1 MAGIRVWF
9 ALLVCPLLALGDQT
23 ASFAT
28 VGWSCAH
35 QLQLAVHAMHL
46 PFLLATAAGAV
57 AAWQTW
63 RMTRR
68 SKLRDDVV
76 ARRHFLAGLA
86 TASAAVSVLAI
97 VAMWIPAWII
107 APCI

>member
-1 MAGIRVWF
+1 MAAIRVWF
-9 ALLVCPLLALGDQT
+9 ALLVCPLLALGDQS

-35 QLQLAVHAMHL
+35 QLPVAVHAMHFL
-46 PFLLATAAGAV
+46 FLLATAAGTV

-63 RMTRR
+63 LVTRR
-68 SKLRDDVV
+68 ARVRDDALV
-76 ARRHFLAGLA
+76 RRHFLAGLA

-97 VAMWIPAWII
+97 VAMWIPTWVI
-107 APCI
+107 AACI

>member
-1 MAGIRVWF
+1 MAAIRVWF
-9 ALLVCPLLALGDQT
+9 GLLVCPLLALADQS

-35 QLQLAVHAMHL
+35 QLPVAVHAMHL
-46 PFLLATAAGAV
+46 PFLFGTAAGTVLAGQ
-57 AAWQTW
+57 AW
-63 RMTRR
+63 RATRR
-68 SKLRDDVV
+68 PKVRDDVL
-76 ARRHFLAGLA
+76 AQRHFLAGLA
-86 TASAAVSVLAI
+86 TASAAVSALAV